1 MKFCEVCD
9 DMFYLKIN
17 DDMTLKY
24 YCQKCGNTKEQEK
37 LECIK
42 EVTYNKHEFSEQDIN
57 PYLKYD
63 PTIPFSTSIKC
74 PNETCET
81 NTDKTQKKV
90 IYYRYDEENL
100 KYMYMCCVCDSSWK
114 P

>member
-9 DMFYLKIN
+9 NMFYLKIN

-81 NTDKTQKKV
+81 NTDKTQK
-90 IYYRYDEENL
+90 R
-100 KYMYMCCVCDSSWK
+100 
-114 P
+114 